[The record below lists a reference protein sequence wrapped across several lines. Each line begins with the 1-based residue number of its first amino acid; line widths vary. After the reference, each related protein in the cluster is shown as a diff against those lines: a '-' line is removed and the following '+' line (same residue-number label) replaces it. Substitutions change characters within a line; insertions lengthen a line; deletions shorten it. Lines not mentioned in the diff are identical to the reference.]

1 MIFWLLYP
9 IIEAF
14 VQAYFIKL
22 GNKPNYLQL
31 FILRGWIAIL
41 FGAIVLDP
49 MTSVEGFLIITFQCT
64 SFWLIFD
71 PVLNKLRNKPFT
83 YKGKDSGWLDKLPTG
98 IYWSLKVVALVV
110 AVISYYL
117 YGINFR

>member
-9 IIEAF
+9 IVEALI
-14 VQAYFIKL
+14 QAYQIKQ
-22 GNKPNYLQL
+22 GIRPNYLQL
-31 FILRGWIAIL
+31 FVIRGFAAIM
-41 FGAIVLDP
+41 FGAIVVQP
-49 MTSVEGFLIITFQCT
+49 HKEIEGIILLTFQVS
-64 SFWLIFD
+64 SFWILFD
-71 PVLNKLRNKPFT
+71 PILNKLRGKPFT

-117 YGINFR
+117 FQNI